1 MPTVKIRKL
10 TYDNDNTLQAMRH
23 FITLDNYGEIVV
35 KDAELVETYNNL
47 ESKCNSIPKL
57 EAKIQDLEKNI
68 NDSTGLNTKN
78 RDLKKEI
85 QEKDKETSSLQD
97 KIKGFELEIQSL
109 QDKNDT
115 LNNTIQGLHDNLESM
130 KGGRDEL
137 SKELQSNI
145 ESLKGERDKLSKE
158 LQNQE
163 DIKTIFN
170 RWGTYQS
177 LQKDVS
183 IISFFMSR
191 PNTDVRQK
199 TIIEIFKER
208 MDKTTVRKHL
218 YGLVE
223 KGILQELEFKGT
235 YRYNPYKCD
244 MSRDMDRLAQLIL
257 GNELFKLAVE
267 HHNKKLEDRT
277 R

>member
-1 MPTVKIRKL
+1 MPTIKIRKL
-10 TYDNDNTLQAMRH
+10 TFDADDTFQAMRN
-23 FITLDNYGEIVV
+23 FITLDKYGELVV
-35 KDAELVETYNNL
+35 KDAVLVESFGNL

-68 NDSTGLNTKN
+68 TDSTGLNTKN
-78 RDLKKEI
+78 WDLKKQI
-85 QEKDKETSSLQD
+85 QEKDKETSSLQG
-97 KIKGFELEIQSL
+97 KIKGFELKTQSL

-115 LNNTIQGLHDNLESM
+115 LNNTIQELQSNIESL
-130 KGGRDEL
+130 KGERDEL
-137 SKELQSNI
+137 SKDVQSNI

-158 LQNQE
+158 LQGQE
-163 DIKTIFN
+163 DIKDTFN
-170 RWGTYQS
+170 KWGTYQS
-177 LQKDVS
+177 LQKDVA
-183 IISFFMSR
+183 IIRFFTSR

-218 YGLVE
+218 YGLVK
-223 KGILQELEFKGT
+223 KGILQETKFKGT
-235 YRYNPYKCD
+235 YRYNSYNCD
-244 MSRDMDRLAQLIL
+244 MSRDMDMLAKLIL
-257 GNELFKLAVE
+257 GYELFEMAMK

>member
-1 MPTVKIRKL
+1 MPTIKIRKL
-10 TYDNDNTLQAMRH
+10 TFDTDGTFQAMRH
-23 FITLDNYGEIVV
+23 FITLNDYGEIVV

-68 NDSTGLNTKN
+68 TDSNGLNTKN
-78 RDLKKEI
+78 YDLKKQI

-97 KIKGFELEIQSL
+97 KIKGFELKTRSL
-109 QDKNDT
+109 QDKNNT
-115 LNNTIQGLHDNLESM
+115 LNNTIQKKQSNIESLQ
-130 KGGRDEL
+130 GERDEL
-137 SKELQSNI
+137 SKDIQSNI

-170 RWGTYQS
+170 KWGTYQS
-177 LQKDVS
+177 LKKDVS

-191 PNTDVRQK
+191 PDTDVRQK

-218 YGLVE
+218 YGLVG
-223 KGILQELEFKGT
+223 KGILRESDFKGT
-235 YRYNPYKCD
+235 YRYNSYNCD
-244 MSRDMDRLAQLIL
+244 MSRDMDQLAQLIL
-257 GNELFKLAVE
+257 GNELFKLAME